1 MVGFCNPS
9 SSLIICQNGSQ
20 NWGKHFTYYYLF
32 INIIKNTTQGQSDGR
47 DADSKV
53 WEKGHWASV
62 PSPGVYL
69 PAPPGVHLRA
79 STSQHIQ
86 VFTNSEALWTPLC
99 VHVKLFQSFPTLCD
113 PMDHSPPG
121 SSVHGILQARILEW
135 IAIPF
140 CKGSS
145 WSRDQT
151 HISYVFCTD
160 RQVLYH

>member
-79 STSQHIQ
+79 STSQHLQGFI
-86 VFTNSEALWTPLC
+86 SERLPPSTSRCSPTQKLSEPLC
-99 VHVKLFQSFPTLCD
+99 VCMLSCFSHFQLFVTPWT
-113 PMDHSPPG
+113 
-121 SSVHGILQARILEW
+121 IARQALLSMGFSRQEY
-135 IAIPF
+135 
-140 CKGSS
+140 
-145 WSRDQT
+145 WSG
-151 HISYVFCTD
+151 
-160 RQVLYH
+160 